1 MVNAYWSGMLTG
13 ASLIIAIGAQNAFVL
28 TQAIRHNH
36 ALAVAALCATL
47 DALLIAAGVCGIGTL
62 VAQNTILH
70 AVASLGGAAFLLW
83 FGAKSLAEAFKRQS
97 LSVGQDP
104 AQESRGLLPTI
115 TATLAVSLLNPHV
128 YLDTVVM
135 LGAISAN
142 FQGNGRFA
150 FGAGA
155 ASASL
160 VWFFTLSLAGSM
172 LAPLF
177 NRPKA
182 WQVLHLLVTLMV
194 WWVAVG
200 LLRSYFSAFAA

>member
-1 MVNAYWSGMLTG
+1 MLTG

-36 ALAVAALCATL
+36 ALAVAALCALL

-70 AVASLGGAAFLLW
+70 AIASLGGAAFLLW
-83 FGAKSLAEAFKRQS
+83 FGGKSLAEALKRQS
-97 LSVGQDP
+97 LSVEASNGQG
-104 AQESRGLLPTI
+104 SRGLFPTLA
-115 TATLAVSLLNPHV
+115 ATLAVSLLNPHV
-128 YLDTVVM
+128 YLDTAVM

-142 FQGNGRFA
+142 FPGDGRFA

-160 VWFFTLSLAGSM
+160 IWFFTLSLAGSM

-177 NRPKA
+177 SRPRA
-182 WQVLHLLVTLMV
+182 WQILHLLVTIMV
-194 WWVAVG
+194 WWVAAG
-200 LLRSYFSAFAA
+200 LLRSYFLSPAGI

>member
-1 MVNAYWSGMLTG
+1 MTSAYFTGMLTG

-36 ALAVAALCATL
+36 ALAVAGLCAIL
-47 DALLIAAGVCGIGTL
+47 DALLIGAGVCGVGTL
-62 VAQNTILH
+62 VAQNEYLH
-70 AVASLGGAAFLLW
+70 ATASLGGAAFLLW
-83 FGAKSLAEAFKRQS
+83 FGAKSLAEAFKKQS
-97 LSVGQDP
+97 LSVDQP
-104 AQESRGLLPTI
+104 SESRRLLPTL

-135 LGAISAN
+135 LGAISSN
-142 FQGNGRFA
+142 FPGQGRYA

-155 ASASL
+155 ATASL
-160 VWFFTLSLAGSM
+160 IWFFTLALAGSM

-177 NRPKA
+177 RKPRA

-194 WWVAVG
+194 WWVAAN
-200 LLRSYFSAFAA
+200 LLRGYFRI